1 MVACTT
7 RAMPINMQFS
17 SVFQDL
23 NFVLRGSSANP
34 SRPHQTSH
42 DPFPLRTSPVGRAE
56 CMNFPQRKDTGPP
69 GRCIELIVWLD
80 VIPIDHHEVPGQ
92 TWANCLQQTDQE
104 YSGILQVLHRF
115 RGYAVVCIRII
126 GFDCRSEFRWSA
138 KALDKARPDFPRI
151 EIKTSRVNRNCIIS
165 GFHHVPSPPLLLG
178 ISASADL
185 GPENMR
191 HAPTAKTPKGHLQV

>member
-80 VIPIDHHEVPGQ
+80 VIPIDHHEVPGKHEQ
-92 TWANCLQQTDQE
+92 T
-104 YSGILQVLHRF
+104 
-115 RGYAVVCIRII
+115 VCSKLIKSIPES
-126 GFDCRSEFRWSA
+126 CRSCTAFGDMQWFAFELSDSIVDPNSGDLR
-138 KALDKARPDFPRI
+138 RPWTRPVP
-151 EIKTSRVNRNCIIS
+151 TSR
-165 GFHHVPSPPLLLG
+165 
-178 ISASADL
+178 
-185 GPENMR
+185 E
-191 HAPTAKTPKGHLQV
+191 